1 MPIAPPLVS
10 RGNTSVINETLVVTS
25 AAEPKPIIALQPT
38 SHQNDGDTD
47 ARRHATPMVARPMR
61 YIRFLPIIS
70 PRRARGTM
78 NTTDDRRKAVFT
90 YASM

>member
-1 MPIAPPLVS
+1 MPIAPPLDS
-10 RGNTSVINETLVVTS
+10 RGKTSVISETLVVTS